1 MSVTSSPSSNMN
13 GQVISVLVGGVAGVW
28 HDVIEHEGLRWEFI
42 KKKKKVLRKKECT
55 ETR

>member
-1 MSVTSSPSSNMN
+1 MN

-42 KKKKKVLRKKECT
+42 KKEKKSFKKKRMYGNTLILKKKSK
-55 ETR
+55 